1 MPLLTAHISLR
12 NSLQF
17 VPAMEA
23 EAGIGV
29 IFCSAFRTDH
39 MCRFGRMKCGV
50 DQRAAAFAAKFCTR
64 RILRPAYITPHSHGR
79 LRTGIAA
86 SSAEGPRVFLTA
98 GAFPVRLIRKR
109 LPTEDTECGP
119 RLVFCTTVRTY
130 SRTFQHFS
138 I

>member
-29 IFCSAFRTDH
+29 ICGSALRTDH
-39 MCRFGRMKCGV
+39 TCRFCRMECGIV
-50 DQRAAAFAAKFCTR
+50 QRAAAFAAKFCTR
-64 RILRPAYITPHSHGR
+64 RILSPAHITPHSHGR

-86 SSAEGPRVFLTA
+86 SGAEGSLVFLTA
-98 GAFPVRLIRKR
+98 GAFPV
-109 LPTEDTECGP
+109 
-119 RLVFCTTVRTY
+119 
-130 SRTFQHFS
+130 
-138 I
+138 